1 MKVLDFE
8 DRWIYKGSYTE
19 PPCTGGVYWNVLRN
33 VYPIGNN
40 KLESIKEKLVKLAA
54 EADPDNYKYDP
65 AIFTKWADEDEKVR
79 TKSPNL
85 KFYRKL

>member
-1 MKVLDFE
+1 MIKEVVLGESDNKIDVTKFMNAIDFE

-33 VYPIGNN
+33 VYPIDNN

-54 EADPDNYKYDP
+54 ENDPDNYKYDP
-65 AIFTKWADEDEKVR
+65 EEFT
-79 TKSPNL
+79 
-85 KFYRKL
+85 

>member
-1 MKVLDFE
+1 MIKEVVLGESDNKIDVTKFMNALDFE

-33 VYPIGNN
+33 VYPIDNN

-54 EADPDNYKYDP
+54 ENDPDNYKYDP
-65 AIFTKWADEDEKVR
+65 EEFT
-79 TKSPNL
+79 
-85 KFYRKL
+85 